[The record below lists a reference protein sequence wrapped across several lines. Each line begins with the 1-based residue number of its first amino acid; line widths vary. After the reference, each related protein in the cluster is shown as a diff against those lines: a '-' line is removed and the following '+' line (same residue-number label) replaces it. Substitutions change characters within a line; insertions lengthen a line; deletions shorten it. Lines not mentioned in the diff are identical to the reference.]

1 MAVAPSSCLLRVVL
15 LALCTVPVLAVGL
28 LLAAPAQSAGES
40 EPRLLPGLRFAPSL
54 DRAADVPA
62 PQPASTETSSG
73 SLSLH
78 DSIGDALSQAADGA
92 AAALRPLLDRATE
105 MARDVE
111 APSLDAGAALAL
123 DLATKVQR
131 GIIAPIWETYLAG
144 PGEGDDAADADRPPA
159 MLAAAPA
166 MRDALR
172 VQYDE
177 AMRTALQADDPL
189 EEFNRTM
196 FGLNDRLRHNIL
208 YPVTSFY
215 LHVTSPPF
223 QQGVRNFFAN
233 LRMPV
238 TIASNL
244 LEGQF
249 GEAGVAT
256 LRFGINSTVGVVG
269 VLDPATRM
277 GLRATP
283 RDLEEALCVYGV
295 TPGPYLVLPLFGPG
309 TFRDAAGRIITVVA
323 YNAAMGPAI
332 YVSYRLTDIAVRS
345 IDVQN
350 QLDRLNATSVDPY
363 VAQRVFVLSTRAL
376 DCGRQAEV
384 SREYFHK

>member
-1 MAVAPSSCLLRVVL
+1 
-15 LALCTVPVLAVGL
+15 
-28 LLAAPAQSAGES
+28 
-40 EPRLLPGLRFAPSL
+40 
-54 DRAADVPA
+54 
-62 PQPASTETSSG
+62 
-73 SLSLH
+73 
-78 DSIGDALSQAADGA
+78 
-92 AAALRPLLDRATE
+92 
-105 MARDVE
+105 
-111 APSLDAGAALAL
+111 
-123 DLATKVQR
+123 
-131 GIIAPIWETYLAG
+131 
-144 PGEGDDAADADRPPA
+144 
-159 MLAAAPA
+159 

-215 LHVTSPPF
+215 LRVTSPPF

-309 TFRDAAGRIITVVA
+309 TFRDAAGRIIAVVA